1 MYRVGIDLGG
11 TNIKAGIVNDNQ
23 KILAES
29 SVPTG
34 VERPYEE
41 IIKDM
46 ADLVKDL
53 LKKTGIEEREIRSVG
68 VGSPGTVDA
77 HNGIVLYSNNFGWE
91 NVPLAKELG
100 KYFPCPVHISNDANC
115 AALGEVKAGAA
126 KEIKNAILLTAI
138 LLSGGV
144 CNQKEKL
151 TKPLTEYIQTKCFGG
166 DRAFIPEVRCAALG
180 NHAGIIGAANL

>member
-11 TNIKAGIVNDNQ
+11 TNIKAGIVNDSQ
-23 KILAES
+23 KILAEG

-46 ADLVKDL
+46 AELVKDL

-91 NVPLAKELG
+91 NVPLAK
-100 KYFPCPVHISNDANC
+100 
-115 AALGEVKAGAA
+115 
-126 KEIKNAILLTAI
+126 
-138 LLSGGV
+138 
-144 CNQKEKL
+144 
-151 TKPLTEYIQTKCFGG
+151 
-166 DRAFIPEVRCAALG
+166 
-180 NHAGIIGAANL
+180 

>member
-34 VERPYEE
+34 VERPCEE

-53 LKKTGIEEREIRSVG
+53 LKKTGIEECEIRSVG

-100 KYFPCPVHISNDANC
+100 KYFPCPVHIPNDANC

-126 KEIKNAILLTAI
+126 
-138 LLSGGV
+138 
-144 CNQKEKL
+144 
-151 TKPLTEYIQTKCFGG
+151 
-166 DRAFIPEVRCAALG
+166 
-180 NHAGIIGAANL
+180 NL